1 MADRVGQQLGNY
13 RLTRLLGRG
22 SFGEVYLGEHM
33 YLKTEAAIKVL
44 RTRLADNDVQDF
56 LNEAQTIARLV
67 HPHIVRIFDFNV
79 QEGAPFLVMDY
90 APNGTLRQRHPRGTS
105 IPLNTVVSY
114 VKQVADALQYAH
126 DQKLIHRDVKP
137 ENMLVGRHNDILLSD
152 FGTVQVAQS
161 TRMMEGEGFHTVA
174 GTVTYMSPEQ
184 LQGKPRTASDQYA
197 LGVIVYEWLSG
208 ERPFQ
213 GALAEMV
220 TQHMFMSPMSL
231 CEKVPTIPSAVE
243 AVVLTALAKDY
254 KQRFASVQA
263 FANALE
269 QAYFSSLSLSPAS
282 NYAPPVLP
290 IPAVA
295 SIPLPPTLVKEPSQ
309 PQQQLSSPSNPS
321 LPAIGPILTDPPAPV
336 QQPVAQS
343 IDTGDQATRASHS
356 EPPQPRQPVQ
366 PVVSPPIRPRNATLY
381 SSLSKGRTILLIG
394 LALLVVA
401 SGLGLFYILYT
412 NQIAT
417 TQAEAIATAQAIATD
432 TAQTNATATAQAI
445 ATATASVVAASPDPY
460 PPGGGTLAL
469 YDPLHNESIGSGWD
483 TGSINCTFT
492 GHAYQVS
499 AINIDHS
506 QYCTARSTDFSNFAF
521 EVQINILQ
529 GDVGGMIFRA
539 DAANNSYY
547 IFFVGRNGY
556 YSLFACKSNICNS
569 LVVSKFSPA
578 IKQGLNQSNT
588 IAVVATGTT
597 ITLYVNGKQLASMQ
611 DSTFT
616 HGQIGVL
623 ASPAPNTSHLTEVA
637 YTNARVWTL

>member
-13 RLTRLLGRG
+13 HLTRLLGRG
-22 SFGEVYLGEHM
+22 SFGEVYLGEHI
-33 YLKTEAAIKVL
+33 YLKTEAAVKVL
-44 RTRLADNDVQDF
+44 RTQLADNDVQDF
-56 LNEAQTIARLV
+56 LNEAQTIARLI

-79 QEGAPFLVMDY
+79 QEGTPFLVMDY

-137 ENMLVGRHNDILLSD
+137 ENMLIGRHNDILLSD

-174 GTVTYMSPEQ
+174 GTMTYMSPEQ

-213 GALAEMV
+213 GAFAEIV
-220 TQHMFMSPMSL
+220 TQHMFMSPRSL
-231 CEKVPTIPSAVE
+231 REKVPTIPSAVE
-243 AVVLTALAKDY
+243 AVVLMALAKDY

-263 FANALE
+263 FANTLE
-269 QAYFSSLSLSPAS
+269 QAYFSSSSLSS
-282 NYAPPVLP
+282 GSDYAPPVF
-290 IPAVA
+290 
-295 SIPLPPTLVKEPSQ
+295 PLPAEASSPLPLTLVKE
-309 PQQQLSSPSNPS
+309 PSNPS
-321 LPAIGPILTDPPAPV
+321 LPAMEPILTDPPAPV

-343 IDTGDQATRASHS
+343 IDTADQATRVSHS
-356 EPPQPRQPVQ
+356 EPPQLRQPVQ

-381 SSLSKGRTILLIG
+381 SSLSKSRTILLIG

-401 SGLGLFYILYT
+401 SGLGLSYIIYT
-412 NQIAT
+412 NQIAATQAEDIAT
-417 TQAEAIATAQAIATD
+417 TQANATD

-445 ATATASVVAASPDPY
+445 ATATASVVAANPDPY

-469 YDPLHNESIGSGWD
+469 YDPLRNESIGSGWD

-492 GHAYQVS
+492 GRAYQVS

-506 QYCTARSTDFSNFAF
+506 QYCTARSTDFSYFAF
-521 EVQINILQ
+521 EVQMNILQ

-569 LVVSKFSPA
+569 LLVSKFSPA

-597 ITLYVNGKQLASMQ
+597 ITLYVNGKQLASKQ

-623 ASPAPNTSHLTEVA
+623 ASPAPNTSDLTEVA
-637 YTNARVWTL
+637 YTNVRVWTL